1 MILLG
6 FRSKSKEE
14 EPGMKGSLYLT
25 RNFRNQLRILSSPN
39 LGGEPALK
47 EGYWKKNT
55 QVSNGSDD
63 LINTCARW
71 EAGLLWES
79 LHGWEVREHCS
90 SPRSVSLFVSPWFCI
105 HLPAEHKV
113 WRPWTVVR
121 QASE

>member
-1 MILLG
+1 MTLLG

-25 RNFRNQLRILSSPN
+25 RNFGNQLRILSSPN

-63 LINTCARW
+63 LINTCACW
-71 EAGLLWES
+71 ESRLLWES

-90 SPRSVSLFVSPWFCI
+90 SPHSVSLSVSRWFCI

-113 WRPWTVVR
+113 WRLWTVVR
-121 QASE
+121 HASA